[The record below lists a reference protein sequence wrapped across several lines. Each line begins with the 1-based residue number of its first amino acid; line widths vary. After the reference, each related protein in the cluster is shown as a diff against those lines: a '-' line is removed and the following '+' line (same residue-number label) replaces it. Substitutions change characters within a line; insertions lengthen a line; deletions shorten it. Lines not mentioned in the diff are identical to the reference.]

1 MSGRGPA
8 RQTLLLPPCPWDPA
22 STVCKP
28 PYQQPPSLQASSR
41 HHEALS
47 LLGGGGKERVRGEGK
62 KMHSDMV
69 VSAHLTSRAILTE
82 PACKLSKTLLSV
94 LSKQQ

>member
-1 MSGRGPA
+1 M
-8 RQTLLLPPCPWDPA
+8 
-22 STVCKP
+22 
-28 PYQQPPSLQASSR
+28 
-41 HHEALS
+41 
-47 LLGGGGKERVRGEGK
+47 RGEGK